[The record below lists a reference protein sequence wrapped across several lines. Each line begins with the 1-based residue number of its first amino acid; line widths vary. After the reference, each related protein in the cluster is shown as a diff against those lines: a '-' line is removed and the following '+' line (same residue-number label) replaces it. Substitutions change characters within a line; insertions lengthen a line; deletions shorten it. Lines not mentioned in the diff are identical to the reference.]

1 MFKVFA
7 YAVVGLVLFAGC
19 TSKPP
24 APVKVVVSHKK
35 VDYLEAVKPILDK
48 RCVSCH
54 SCYNAPCQF
63 KLTSYEGVSRGST
76 KVAVYN
82 AERLT
87 PMDPTR
93 LFVDAAS
100 TEAWRDKGFFD
111 VTQNRAPQGYND
123 SIMLQLLE
131 HKMRHPKSAGEYFP
145 EADDLTCAR
154 DGSELGEFLDKHPN
168 YGMPYGFP
176 PLSKAEFHTIAQWLQ
191 QGAKGPDAKAQA
203 RLIAPS
209 PKAAEEI
216 AKWEA
221 FLNRDDAKHAM
232 TARYLY
238 EHLFLAHIY
247 FPTAPGEFYEL
258 VRSSTPSDKPVEVI
272 PTLRPFDD
280 PGSET
285 FYYRFRKIHS
295 TIVHKTHMVFDLD
308 DGVMARFKAL
318 FIEPKWVEKPHRI
331 GYDPLISANP
341 FLAFGQI
348 PAKSR
353 YQFLLDNSHYI
364 IMTFIRGPVCKGQV
378 ALNVIHD
385 HFWVIFMDPDYDLSV
400 QRPLFLTEQSE
411 HLRMPIESGN
421 EIALWRTFSDRYKER
436 AEAFY
441 AARQRLY
448 AQAYPEGLGLEA
460 IWRGERPK
468 DAPMLTVYRHFD
480 SASVHK
486 GVLGDLPRTLWVLD
500 YPLFERIYYALVAG
514 FDVFGNVG
522 HQTNIRRYM
531 DNLRI
536 EGESYFT
543 DFLPKE
549 QRRKTFASWY
559 IGSDTGKNGDYRL
572 ADMPTKIVYR
582 TKEYKRELAEKVV
595 KERLLPE
602 AGIDFDPINYFEE
615 GEAVPQQPK
624 KYETI
629 EEYIQGFRAIS
640 LPGTAFIK
648 QINSYNANLAYL
660 RIKIPNGKDEVISII
675 INRWHDNV
683 DFLFR
688 EHDRLDPAKDTAD
701 FVRGFVGSYPN
712 FFLEVKLEELPK
724 FLELLGHYSGSDKE
738 RKALFH
744 YGIGREDPRFWE
756 VFDWFQERFA
766 SDQPVRSGLFDLNRY
781 YNTADER

>member
-1 MFKVFA
+1 
-7 YAVVGLVLFAGC
+7 
-19 TSKPP
+19 
-24 APVKVVVSHKK
+24 
-35 VDYLEAVKPILDK
+35 
-48 RCVSCH
+48 
-54 SCYNAPCQF
+54 
-63 KLTSYEGVSRGST
+63 
-76 KVAVYN
+76 
-82 AERLT
+82 
-87 PMDPTR
+87 
-93 LFVDAAS
+93 
-100 TEAWRDKGFFD
+100 
-111 VTQNRAPQGYND
+111 
-123 SIMLQLLE
+123 
-131 HKMRHPKSAGEYFP
+131 
-145 EADDLTCAR
+145 
-154 DGSELGEFLDKHPN
+154 
-168 YGMPYGFP
+168 
-176 PLSKAEFHTIAQWLQ
+176 
-191 QGAKGPDAKAQA
+191 
-203 RLIAPS
+203 
-209 PKAAEEI
+209 
-216 AKWEA
+216 
-221 FLNRDDAKHAM
+221 
-232 TARYLY
+232 
-238 EHLFLAHIY
+238 
-247 FPTAPGEFYEL
+247 
-258 VRSSTPSDKPVEVI
+258 
-272 PTLRPFDD
+272 
-280 PGSET
+280 
-285 FYYRFRKIHS
+285 
-295 TIVHKTHMVFDLD
+295 
-308 DGVMARFKAL
+308 
-318 FIEPKWVEKPHRI
+318 
-331 GYDPLISANP
+331 
-341 FLAFGQI
+341 
-348 PAKSR
+348 
-353 YQFLLDNSHYI
+353 
-364 IMTFIRGPVCKGQV
+364 MTFIRGPVCKGQV

-724 FLELLGHYSGSDKE
+724 FLELLGHYSGSDEE